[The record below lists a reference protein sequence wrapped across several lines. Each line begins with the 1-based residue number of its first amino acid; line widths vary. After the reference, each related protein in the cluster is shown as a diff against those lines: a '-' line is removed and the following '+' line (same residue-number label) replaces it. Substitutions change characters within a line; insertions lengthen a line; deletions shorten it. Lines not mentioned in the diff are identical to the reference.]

1 MCLAQTSKDP
11 CHSASGLEMDLTSPT
26 PMAKQAMEAM
36 ETGKDPAGEVIL
48 GPSVLAN
55 SKTSEAELRR
65 AGFPATS
72 TSLSPLTKPM
82 AQDPKEP
89 CLPTQVARK
98 FEWRGPVEAKNQ
110 PRGHATGDIL
120 NNTHMDGLLQDDA
133 TGMLL
138 QDAVPDVLLP
148 DSHTDVQESNSS
160 L

>member
-1 MCLAQTSKDP
+1 
-11 CHSASGLEMDLTSPT
+11 
-26 PMAKQAMEAM
+26 MAKQAMEAM

-89 CLPTQVARK
+89 CLPTQVARN
-98 FEWRGPVEAKNQ
+98 FEWRDLIEAKNQ

-120 NNTHMDGLLQDDA
+120 NNMHTDGLLQDDA

-138 QDAVPDVLLP
+138 
-148 DSHTDVQESNSS
+148 
-160 L
+160 